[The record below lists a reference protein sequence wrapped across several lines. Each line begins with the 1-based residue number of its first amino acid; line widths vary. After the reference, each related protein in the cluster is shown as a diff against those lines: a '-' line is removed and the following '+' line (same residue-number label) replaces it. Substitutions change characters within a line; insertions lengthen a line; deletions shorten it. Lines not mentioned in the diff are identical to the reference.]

1 MAALFYMERYLVAV
15 YNFIKKEKSPEKQKH
30 TTKSAE
36 ALLLGIS
43 LFYVLWVRMQVY
55 TLGQEKRKFSCQ
67 PTSISMAEHII
78 AVQMKPANEVTASLI
93 LVCSCLLPTL
103 AGWGNGLEKSLSW
116 NIFQQKGKKK
126 CFFLAAPVLSSDP
139 STTTHT
145 FMPTQHRGQSKKQA
159 VRAATVYASSTS
171 KKLLVK
177 QSSISGLWCCH
188 HPQGQCA
195 GHCKGLLHSECLGH
209 LWMVWISLWQC
220 LTHHWLQKQF
230 RWLLA

>member
-1 MAALFYMERYLVAV
+1 MERYLVAV

-67 PTSISMAEHII
+67 PASISMAEHII

-103 AGWGNGLEKSLSW
+103 AGWGNGLVTELKY
-116 NIFQQKGKKK
+116 FPAKRKKK
-126 CFFLAAPVLSSDP
+126 MFIF
-139 STTTHT
+139 
-145 FMPTQHRGQSKKQA
+145 
-159 VRAATVYASSTS
+159 SSTS
-171 KKLLVK
+171 
-177 QSSISGLWCCH
+177 S
-188 HPQGQCA
+188 
-195 GHCKGLLHSECLGH
+195 
-209 LWMVWISLWQC
+209 
-220 LTHHWLQKQF
+220 QF
-230 RWLLA
+230 RSLHNYTHICANTAQRAE